1 MMHNHRSLSQPALP
15 ASRRIFAFIAL
26 AILTASTHAAEKLP
40 VAPPSA
46 TAPSSTGNV
55 FTMIFGLLV
64 VLAIMAAIA
73 WLVKRTGLNNISG
86 SGIPLKVVGGVSVG
100 TRERVMVVEV
110 ADQWIVVGVAPGS
123 VNTLATLPRQ
133 EYVPAKTSP
142 AAKDFASWLK
152 HTLDKRH
159 DRS

>member
-1 MMHNHRSLSQPALP
+1 MMRTLSTRMSRLP
-15 ASRRIFAFIAL
+15 ASSRLFACVAGL
-26 AILTASTHAAEKLP
+26 LMTVTAVANDKFPAPIPAA
-40 VAPPSA
+40 
-46 TAPSSTGNV
+46 APSSSGSV

-64 VLAIMAAIA
+64 VLGIMASIA
-73 WLVKRTGLNNISG
+73 WLLKRSGLSTISG

-110 ADQWIVVGVAPGS
+110 ADQWIVVGVAPGR

-133 EYVPAKTSP
+133 EYASTPTTP
-142 AAKDFASWLK
+142 AAKNFSSWLK
-152 HTLDKRH
+152 QTIEKRN